1 VRFLGV
7 QGTLQLRSDRRRHRP
22 YGLAGGADG
31 AASNNELGEADGH
44 GMTWRQL
51 PTKFTR
57 AIHHGQVLR
66 HTTAG
71 GGGYGDPL
79 RRDPE
84 AVLADV
90 SAGKVTPEAAAD
102 TYGVSVIPHPW
113 RIDGDATEAL
123 RARRND

>member
-1 VRFLGV
+1 
-7 QGTLQLRSDRRRHRP
+7 
-22 YGLAGGADG
+22 
-31 AASNNELGEADGH
+31 
-44 GMTWRQL
+44 
-51 PTKFTR
+51 
-57 AIHHGQVLR
+57 
-66 HTTAG
+66 
-71 GGGYGDPL
+71 L